1 MTAWLIIPQMIARIR
16 NTVLVSSLLVLMTLG
31 VVSISK
37 ACSNQA
43 QQYFDEAYKYSIEG
57 EYQKA
62 IANYDEVIR
71 LDFQLPK
78 TYRNRGLAYF
88 YLDQHDR
95 AINDFDEA
103 IRLDPQYALAY
114 ANRGRAYEK
123 LDQKDKRDVDKKRA
137 CELDSKFCD

>member
-1 MTAWLIIPQMIARIR
+1 MIARIR
-16 NTVLVSSLLVLMTLG
+16 HTALASLLLVLMTA
-31 VVSISK
+31 
-37 ACSNQA
+37 ACGNQA
-43 QQYFDEAYKYSIEG
+43 QQYFDKAYKYSIEG

-88 YLDQHDR
+88 YLDQHNR

-103 IRLDPQYALAY
+103 IRLDPQYAPVSYTHLT
-114 ANRGRAYEK
+114 
-123 LDQKDKRDVDKKRA
+123 LPTILLV
-137 CELDSKFCD
+137 